1 MPGRGTPERVEAI
14 GGVLLDANLTV
25 PVPLAFLSEIAPAIS
40 SIEELQVMLAV
51 FRLTATND
59 GMWDP
64 ISDKAIVRDRLLR
77 SSLRVEGSARAPDAR
92 ISRGIELSLA
102 RGTLI
107 RVVATQGRKQTT
119 WYYLNTPENRATVR
133 LMESG
138 QLPAPR
144 SLWPDDEPPSVAID
158 RPNAFRL
165 YEQNIGPLT
174 PLIADQIARA
184 IERYPD
190 DWIEDAISEAVA
202 YNRRSWRYVA
212 RILEN
217 WQAEGRRDI
226 EP

>member
-1 MPGRGTPERVEAI
+1 MVAPRGSSQADPAV
-14 GGVLLDANLTV
+14 GVVLDATV
-25 PVPLAFLSEIAPAIS
+25 SIPIPASFLSEIAPLIT
-40 SIEELQVMLAV
+40 SIEELQVMLTV
-51 FRLTATND
+51 FRLA
-59 GMWDP
+59 
-64 ISDKAIVRDRLLR
+64 ALRL
-77 SSLRVEGSARAPDAR
+77 EGSPRAPDRR

-107 RVVATQGRKQTT
+107 RLFSSHGRKQAT
-119 WYYLNTPENRATVR
+119 WYYLNTPENRATIR

-144 SLWPDDEPPSVAID
+144 SLWPDDEPPSITVD

-190 DWIEDAISEAVA
+190 DWIEDAMSEAVA
-202 YNRRSWRYVA
+202 YNRRSWRYVS

-217 WQAEGRRDI
+217 WQAEGRRDGDS
-226 EP
+226 